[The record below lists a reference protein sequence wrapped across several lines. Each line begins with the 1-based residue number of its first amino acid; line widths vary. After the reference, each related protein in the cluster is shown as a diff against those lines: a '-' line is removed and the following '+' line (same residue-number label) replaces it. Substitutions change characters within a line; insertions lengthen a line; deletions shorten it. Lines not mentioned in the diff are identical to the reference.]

1 MRQHIDIVAWI
12 HIAFGA
18 LGVLAALAVGGLLG
32 GAGLF
37 ADDAQTAGFMVLLAG
52 FVAVVLG
59 LLSVPSLVG
68 GWGLLKRRP
77 WARMVVLIV
86 SFLNLLNFPLGTL
99 LGGYSIW
106 VLMNDESRHILYGGT
121 EPYPPLPR

>member
-1 MRQHIDIVAWI
+1 MRQHIDTVAWI

-18 LGVLAALAVGGLLG
+18 LGVLAALAVGGVVG

-37 ADDAQTAGFMVLLAG
+37 ADDAQATGFLVLLAG
-52 FVAVVLG
+52 FIAVVLA

-77 WARMVVLIV
+77 WARMLVLIV
-86 SFLNLLNFPLGTL
+86 SFLNLMNFPLGTL
-99 LGGYSIW
+99 VGGYSIW
-106 VLMNDESRHILYGGT
+106 VLMNDESRQILSGT
-121 EPYPPLPR
+121 DSYPPLPR

>member
-1 MRQHIDIVAWI
+1 MRQHIDTVAWI

-18 LGVLAALAVGGLLG
+18 LGVLAALAVGGVVG
-32 GAGLF
+32 GAGFF
-37 ADDAQTAGFMVLLAG
+37 ADDAQTAGILVLVAG
-52 FVAVVLG
+52 FIAVGLA

-77 WARMVVLIV
+77 WARMLVLIV

-99 LGGYSIW
+99 AGGYSIW
-106 VLMNDESRHILYGGT
+106 VLMNDESRHILSGADS
-121 EPYPPLPR
+121 YPPLPR

>member
-1 MRQHIDIVAWI
+1 MRQHIDIVAWL
-12 HIAFGA
+12 HIAFGG

-32 GAGLF
+32 GLGLF
-37 ADDAQTAGFMVLLAG
+37 ADDAQTAGILALVAG
-52 FVAVVLG
+52 FVAVVMG

-77 WARMVVLIV
+77 WARMLVLIV
-86 SFLNLLNFPLGTL
+86 SFFDLLNFPIGTF

-106 VLMNDESRHILYGGT
+106 VLMSDESRHILSGA
-121 EPYPPLPR
+121 ESAL

>member
-1 MRQHIDIVAWI
+1 MRQHIDTVAWI

-18 LGVLAALAVGGLLG
+18 LGVLAALAVGGIVG
-32 GAGLF
+32 GAALF
-37 ADDAQTAGFMVLLAG
+37 ADDVQTTGFMVLLAG
-52 FVAVVLG
+52 FIAVVMG

-77 WARMVVLIV
+77 WARMLVLIV

-99 LGGYSIW
+99 VGGYSIW
-106 VLMNDESRHILYGGT
+106 VLMNDESRHILSGADA
-121 EPYPPLPR
+121 YPPLPR

>member
-1 MRQHIDIVAWI
+1 MRQHIDTVAWI

-18 LGVLAALAVGGLLG
+18 LGVLAALAVGGVVG
-32 GAGLF
+32 GAALF
-37 ADDAQTAGFMVLLAG
+37 ADDAQTTGIMVLLAG
-52 FVAVVLG
+52 FIAVVMG

-77 WARMVVLIV
+77 WARMLVLIV

-99 LGGYSIW
+99 VGGYSIW
-106 VLMNDESRHILYGGT
+106 VLMSDESRHILSGADA
-121 EPYPPLPR
+121 YPPLPR

>member
-1 MRQHIDIVAWI
+1 MRQHIDTVAWI
-12 HIAFGA
+12 HIAFGG

-32 GAGLF
+32 GLGFF
-37 ADDAQTAGFMVLLAG
+37 ADDAQTAGLLALVAG
-52 FVAVVLG
+52 FVAVVMG

-77 WARMVVLIV
+77 WARMLVLIV
-86 SFLNLLNFPLGTL
+86 SFFDLLNFPIGSL

-106 VLMNDESRHILYGGT
+106 VLMNDESRHILSGADSA
-121 EPYPPLPR
+121 L

>member
-1 MRQHIDIVAWI
+1 MRQHIDTVAWI
-12 HIAFGA
+12 HIAFGG

-32 GAGLF
+32 GLGFF
-37 ADDAQTAGFMVLLAG
+37 ADDAQTAGLLALVAG
-52 FVAVVLG
+52 FVAVVMG

-77 WARMVVLIV
+77 WARMLVLIV
-86 SFLNLLNFPLGTL
+86 SFFDLLNFPIGSL

-106 VLMNDESRHILYGGT
+106 VLMNDESRHILYGT
-121 EPYPPLPR
+121 DSYPPLPR